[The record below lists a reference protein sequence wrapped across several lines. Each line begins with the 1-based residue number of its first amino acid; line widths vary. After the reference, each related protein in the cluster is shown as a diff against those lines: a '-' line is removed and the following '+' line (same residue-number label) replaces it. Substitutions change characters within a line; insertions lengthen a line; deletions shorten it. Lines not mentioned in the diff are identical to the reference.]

1 MMIAHRYGYNG
12 NKLKLLLKTAQSISL
27 TTDLWSSH
35 SKHGYLGLTA
45 TWINKEF
52 EIMGVLLEI
61 SYFPAPHT
69 ASAIA
74 EAIKKAIEKWEIES
88 HVVSITTD
96 NGANV
101 VAAIRNLRS
110 IKRLSC
116 AAHTLQLAISRGLKV
131 VEALVFRAKWLI
143 NFFST
148 QKQIERLIKV
158 QKDIGY
164 EELLH
169 LIQDISTR

>member
-1 MMIAHRYGYNG
+1 
-12 NKLKLLLKTAQSISL
+12 
-27 TTDLWSSH
+27 LWSSR

-52 EIMGVLLEI
+52 EIMDVLLEI

-69 ASAIA
+69 A
-74 EAIKKAIEKWEIES
+74 KAIIEVINKAIRKWEIEDCI
-88 HVVSITTD
+88 VSITTD
-96 NGANV
+96 NGSNMK
-101 VAAIRNLRS
+101 AAIQGLTS
-110 IKRLSC
+110 IRRLSC
-116 AAHTLQLAISRGLKV
+116 AAHTLQLAIGRGLKV
-131 VEALVFRAKWLI
+131 VEALVSRTRQLI

-164 EELLH
+164 EEQLH
-169 LIQDISTR
+169 LIKDISTR